1 MLIRKLPSPAARRSV
16 VPASPTTLSQ
26 AVAVAP
32 NGASPVATSC
42 RGTGGPDG
50 IGASGPPDG
59 GGGSRDSSEQDTS
72 ATKPAH
78 MMIRLKPRLLPL
90 KNRSEEHTSEL
101 QSIMRI
107 SYDVLWLKQKQN

>member
-78 MMIRLKPRLLPL
+78 MMIRLTP
-90 KNRSEEHTSEL
+90 RSEERRVGKEGVSTCRFRWAPSH
-101 QSIMRI
+101 
-107 SYDVLWLKQKQN
+107 

>member
-1 MLIRKLPSPAARRSV
+1 MTGSKAGTWTTRRAGSSRHAMLIRKLPSPAARRSV

-59 GGGSRDSSEQDTS
+59 GGGSRDSSE
-72 ATKPAH
+72 
-78 MMIRLKPRLLPL
+78 
-90 KNRSEEHTSEL
+90 RSEEHTSEL
-101 QSIMRI
+101 QSLMSIT
-107 SYDVLWLKQKQN
+107 YAVLRLKKK

>member
-1 MLIRKLPSPAARRSV
+1 MLIRELPSPAARRSV

-32 NGASPVATSC
+32 TGASPVATSC
-42 RGTGGPDG
+42 RGTGVPDG

-78 MMIRLKPRLLPL
+78 MMTRLTPRLLPL
-90 KNRSEEHTSEL
+90 KNGGRSELGRAH
-101 QSIMRI
+101 
-107 SYDVLWLKQKQN
+107 V